1 MQHNITEALRA
12 AIRNSGQ
19 SAYSLAIATGVP
31 QPTITRFL
39 NGADMKLSTSDRL
52 AGYLGLQLSKPEATK

>member
-1 MQHNITEALRA
+1 MPKEMADSLRA

-19 SAYSLAIATGVP
+19 SASALARRTGVP

-39 NGADMKLSTSDRL
+39 AGADMKLSTASKL
-52 AGYLGLQLSKPEATK
+52 AAHLGLELKSRK